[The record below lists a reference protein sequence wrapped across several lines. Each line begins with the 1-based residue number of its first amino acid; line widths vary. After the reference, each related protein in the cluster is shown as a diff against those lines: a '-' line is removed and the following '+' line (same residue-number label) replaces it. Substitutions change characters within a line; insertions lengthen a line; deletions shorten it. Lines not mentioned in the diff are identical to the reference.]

1 MPPAF
6 SAQATIAAPEPGDID
21 GALEQISSG
30 ERGAVNDLG
39 LPGSTDLLVN
49 TPVHVLGMSIDPP
62 DSVFKVRPG
71 KDVFNIAG
79 PLRGVKSGS
88 NQASMVQMGGSDL
101 AGKCFGGITWSGM
114 GDPEQG
120 AQGGALASVSLALP
134 ARHGAWGQSR
144 HKT

>member
-1 MPPAF
+1 MLPAF
-6 SAQATIAAPEPGDID
+6 SAQATIAAPEPGGIA

-30 ERGAVNDLG
+30 ERGGVNDLG

-88 NQASMVQMGGSDL
+88 NQASVVQMGGSDL
-101 AGKCFGGITWSGM
+101 ASKCFGGITWSGM
-114 GDPEQG
+114 GDPEQM
-120 AQGGALASVSLALP
+120 AQGGALACVVVGID
-134 ARHGAWGQSR
+134 AREFGCGGAR
-144 HKT
+144 